1 MIPPTDS
8 STLKQILLSRAKE
21 HSKSSLL
28 YLGTKGNDIFN
39 MACVREKIKGLD
51 CRDTITGLHEILQIP
66 RLCGR
71 ITGNIDNPCRP
82 KIHQLLT
89 KTLITALSGRIYNY
103 RSFISR
109 KPQPMKNCLRL
120 ANKKP
125 DIVDCTDPAVCLSP

>member
-71 ITGNIDNPCRP
+71 IIVQVLFSVETR
-82 KIHQLLT
+82 
-89 KTLITALSGRIYNY
+89 RW
-103 RSFISR
+103 ISWF
-109 KPQPMKNCLRL
+109 P
-120 ANKKP
+120 
-125 DIVDCTDPAVCLSP
+125 